1 MERNRDSYTSPL
13 STRYAS
19 REMQYLFSD
28 NNKFRTW
35 RKLWIALAKAEH
47 KLGLNVTQEQ
57 IDQLEAH
64 AWDINYDV
72 AEAREKLV
80 RHDVMSHVYA
90 YGQQCPDA
98 EAIIH
103 LGATSCY
110 VGDNTDILI
119 LRDACGL
126 VLRKCAQ
133 VLRNLSAFAEQY
145 KALPCLAYTHL
156 QPAQLTTVGKRA
168 TLWMNELVMD
178 VENLEFQVRQLR
190 LRGAKGT
197 TGTQAS
203 FMELFEGNEEKVKE
217 LEALVAEQMGF
228 EKCVAV
234 SGQTYSRK
242 TDAYV
247 LAALSG
253 VAQSACKFANDL
265 RILQSFEEMEE
276 PFEKNQIGSS
286 AMPYKRNPMR
296 SERICALARYVIQ
309 DGVNPAMTAATQWF
323 ERTLDDSANKRIA
336 VAEAFLAVDA
346 ILEIYINITAG
357 LVVYDRVVRRRVM
370 EKLPFMATENI
381 MMAAT
386 LAKGTTIIENVAR
399 EPEIVDLANIL
410 NKMGAKVKGAGT
422 ETLKI
427 AGVKNLHGT
436 EHAIIQDRIEAGTFM
451 VAAAL
456 TKGNVLIKDAVAEH
470 NKPLI
475 SKLEEMG
482 VQVLEEENGLRIIG
496 PEQLKPT
503 TVKTLPHPGFPTDMQ
518 PQFSVLQLV
527 AKGTSILTETVF
539 ENRFMHLEEMR
550 RMNADFKIEGNS
562 VIIYGPTDFSGAEV
576 AATDLRAAAALVLAG
591 LLSRGIT
598 QVTHLQYLDR
608 GYYHFHQKLAALGAE
623 IKRIDDITNEEYVIS
638 KKKIK

>member
-1 MERNRDSYTSPL
+1 MERNRDGYVSPL

-19 REMQYLFSD
+19 REMQYLFSE

-35 RKLWIALAKAEH
+35 RRLWIALAKAEH
-47 KLGLNVTQEQ
+47 ALGLPVTREQ
-57 IDQLEAH
+57 IAQLESH
-64 AWDINYDV
+64 AEDVNYDV

-90 YGQQCPDA
+90 YGRQCPDA

-119 LRDACGL
+119 LRDASRL

-133 VLRNLSAFAEQY
+133 VLRNLSAFAKRY
-145 KALPCLAYTHL
+145 KDLPCLAYTHL

-168 TLWMNELVMD
+168 TLWMNELKMD
-178 VENLEFQVRQLR
+178 MENLEFQLQSLR

-203 FMELFEGNEEKVKE
+203 FLELFEGDEGKVKA
-217 LEALVAEQMGF
+217 LERLVAEQMGF

-276 PFEKNQIGSS
+276 PFEANQIGSS

-309 DGVNPAMTAATQWF
+309 DAVNPAMTAATQWF

-336 VAEAFLAVDA
+336 VSEAFLAVDA
-346 ILEIYINITAG
+346 ILEIYINVTAG

-381 MMAAT
+381 MMEAVKRGGNRQALHEALREHSHAA
-386 LAKGTTIIENVAR
+386 AR
-399 EPEIVDLANIL
+399 RVKLEGGQNDLI
-410 NKMGAKVKGAGT
+410 
-422 ETLKI
+422 
-427 AGVKNLHGT
+427 
-436 EHAIIQDRIEAGTFM
+436 DRILADPAFPLRREEIEAQMAPEKYVGRAPGQVEEFL
-451 VAAAL
+451 AEEIAPLLEKYPDESLQAEL
-456 TKGNVLIKDAVAEH
+456 NV
-470 NKPLI
+470 
-475 SKLEEMG
+475 
-482 VQVLEEENGLRIIG
+482 
-496 PEQLKPT
+496 
-503 TVKTLPHPGFPTDMQ
+503 
-518 PQFSVLQLV
+518 
-527 AKGTSILTETVF
+527 
-539 ENRFMHLEEMR
+539 
-550 RMNADFKIEGNS
+550 
-562 VIIYGPTDFSGAEV
+562 
-576 AATDLRAAAALVLAG
+576 
-591 LLSRGIT
+591 
-598 QVTHLQYLDR
+598 
-608 GYYHFHQKLAALGAE
+608 
-623 IKRIDDITNEEYVIS
+623 
-638 KKKIK
+638 

>member
-1 MERNRDSYTSPL
+1 MERNRDGYTSPL

-35 RKLWIALAKAEH
+35 RRLWIALARAEQ
-47 KLGLNVTQEQ
+47 KLGLNITQEQ

-64 AWDINYDV
+64 AGDINYDV

-119 LRDACGL
+119 LRDASRL

-133 VLRNLSAFAEQY
+133 VLRNLSAFAEKY
-145 KALPCLAYTHL
+145 RDLPCLAYTHL

-178 VENLEFQVRQLR
+178 MENLEFQVDQLR

-203 FMELFEGNEEKVKE
+203 FMELFEGDGEKVKE
-217 LEALVAEQMGF
+217 LERLVAEQMGF

-234 SGQTYSRK
+234 SGQTCSRK

-247 LAALSG
+247 LSALSG

-323 ERTLDDSANKRIA
+323 ERTLDDSANRRIA

-346 ILEIYINITAG
+346 ILEIYINVTAG

-381 MMAAT
+381 MMEAVKRGGNRQELHEALREHSHAAARKVKLEGGANDLIDRIVADPLFPLT
-386 LAKGTTIIENVAR
+386 REEIEKQMAPEKYVGRAPGQVVEFLRDEVAPLLAKYPDESLQAELNV
-399 EPEIVDLANIL
+399 
-410 NKMGAKVKGAGT
+410 
-422 ETLKI
+422 
-427 AGVKNLHGT
+427 
-436 EHAIIQDRIEAGTFM
+436 
-451 VAAAL
+451 
-456 TKGNVLIKDAVAEH
+456 
-470 NKPLI
+470 
-475 SKLEEMG
+475 
-482 VQVLEEENGLRIIG
+482 
-496 PEQLKPT
+496 
-503 TVKTLPHPGFPTDMQ
+503 
-518 PQFSVLQLV
+518 
-527 AKGTSILTETVF
+527 
-539 ENRFMHLEEMR
+539 
-550 RMNADFKIEGNS
+550 
-562 VIIYGPTDFSGAEV
+562 
-576 AATDLRAAAALVLAG
+576 
-591 LLSRGIT
+591 
-598 QVTHLQYLDR
+598 
-608 GYYHFHQKLAALGAE
+608 
-623 IKRIDDITNEEYVIS
+623 
-638 KKKIK
+638 